1 MTYLD
6 EKIPHMVENVVWNRQ
21 NLKLLLTMELGLRT
35 KLLIWK
41 QLALVM
47 EVVLGME
54 VVLEMYLDIL

>member
-21 NLKLLLTMELGLRT
+21 NLKLLLPMELGLRT
-35 KLLIWK
+35 KLVIWK

-54 VVLEMYLDIL
+54 VVLEM

>member
-21 NLKLLLTMELGLRT
+21 NLKLLLPMELGLRT
-35 KLLIWK
+35 KLVIWK